1 MRTTINIEDDLIKK
15 AAELTGINEKTSLVR
30 LGLKSLIA
38 KENAKRLAQL
48 GATEKQLNDINRR

>member
-48 GATEKQLNDINRR
+48 GGKEKQLNDINRR